1 MMGRHLLK
9 SVWVHRGQSWLVGA
23 EILLSFLILCGV
35 CIAALAFAGR
45 YGTPLGYECENVW
58 HVEIPRDLWEG
69 ELREQTLSEVVG
81 FDEAVAAAMA
91 SDVPFDDD
99 YDGRFIRTDD
109 GEQLLSRACNATDGL
124 VDVLGLEIVA
134 GRWFDRRDDGVHER
148 PVVVNRALARI
159 LFGEE
164 DPVGRDISD
173 WRGRRT
179 YRVVGVMSRF
189 RINELAADEP
199 LLFERSREEGYTASN
214 LLVRVRPGTK
224 PVFGQKILGRLR
236 ALSADGGRME
246 IDPLTRHRKFSLKW
260 QMGVLAGAAIVG
272 ALLLAMV
279 ALGLVGVLW
288 QSVAGR
294 THEIGVRRAAGAPAR
309 AIYLQFTGEALV
321 ITTFAIAIGTGL
333 LVQAFA
339 LELVESM
346 GAVSIAAGI
355 GLAVVLLYLM
365 VLASAAFPCHV
376 ATRVHPVEALRH
388 E

>member
-1 MMGRHLLK
+1 MGRHLLK

-58 HVEIPRDLWEG
+58 HVETPRDLWEG
-69 ELREQTLSEVVG
+69 ELRDQTLSEVVG
-81 FDEAVAAAMA
+81 FDEAEAAAMV

-99 YDGRFIRTDD
+99 FDGRFIRTDE
-109 GEQLLSRACNATDGL
+109 GEQVVPRSGTATDGL

-134 GRWFDRRDDGVHER
+134 GRWFDRRDDGVQEHA
-148 PVVVNRALARI
+148 VVVNRALARI
-159 LFGEE
+159 LFGNA
-164 DPVGRDISD
+164 DPIGRPIDN
-173 WRGRRT
+173 WRGERT
-179 YRVVGVMSRF
+179 YRVVGVISRF
-189 RINELAADEP
+189 RIDELAADAP

-224 PVFGQKILGRLR
+224 PVFGQRLLGRLR
-236 ALSADGGRME
+236 ALSADGSRME
-246 IDPLTRHRKFSLKW
+246 IDPLTRHRKLSLKW
-260 QMGVLAGAAIVG
+260 QMGMLAGAGIVG

-294 THEIGVRRAAGAPAR
+294 THEIGVRRAAGAPAG
-309 AIYLQFTGEALV
+309 AIYLQFAGEALV
-321 ITTFAIAIGTGL
+321 ITTFAIAIGTAL
-333 LVQAFA
+333 LIQAFV
-339 LELVESM
+339 LELIESM
-346 GAVSIAAGI
+346 GAASIASGI

-365 VLASAAFPCHV
+365 VLASAAFPCRV